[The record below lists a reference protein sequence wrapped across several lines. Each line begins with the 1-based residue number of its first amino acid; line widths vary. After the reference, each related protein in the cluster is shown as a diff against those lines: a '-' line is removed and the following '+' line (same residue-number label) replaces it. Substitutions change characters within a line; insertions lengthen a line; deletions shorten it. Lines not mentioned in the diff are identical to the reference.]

1 MKTILICAVSL
12 SVSCFAADRAT
23 FRAQEIDNKIQIGY
37 GLAIADVNGDKK
49 TDILLAD
56 AKQIV
61 WYEAPNWTKHVI
73 AENLTE
79 KDNVCIAARDIDG
92 DGKAEVAVGAGWN
105 PGDTVNSG
113 ALFYLIPPSD
123 RTQKWEP
130 VPLPHEPV
138 IHRIKWVKGADG
150 KYGLVSIPLHGR
162 GNKNG
167 QGEGVKH
174 EFYHVPKDVK
184 TEWKRTLIDQ
194 DMHMT
199 HNFDVFRNKASGD
212 DCLLI
217 AGKEGIRMVWPAEDE
232 VEITKNFR
240 VSSGLRTGKTWHHG
254 WLVWPQIYT
263 DFVGAGE
270 VRAGNLPNKNEFIA
284 SIEPMHGSNVV
295 ALVGASRQIL
305 DSSLVEGHALQ
316 CADFLGQGSDQ
327 FAVGW
332 RGKLGAPAGSSSI
345 GVKLFIPDKEG
356 KNWTQQMIDDKGMA
370 CEDLAVA
377 DLNNDGKPDLIAAGR
392 ATKNVKIYWNETK

>member
-1 MKTILICAVSL
+1 MNTATVSVLALSAL
-12 SVSCFAADRAT
+12 SVFAADQAT

-49 TDILLAD
+49 PDILLAD

-61 WYEAPNWTKHVI
+61 WYEAPNWTKHII

-79 KDNVCIAARDIDG
+79 KDNVCIAAQDIDG

-113 ALFYLIPPSD
+113 ALFYLIPPAD

-130 VPLPHEPV
+130 VPLHHEPV
-138 IHRIKWVKGADG
+138 IHRIKWVKGDDG

-167 QGEGVKH
+167 EGEGVKH
-174 EFYHVPKDVK
+174 EFYHVPADVK
-184 TEWKRTLIDQ
+184 SEWKRTLIDQ

-199 HNFDVFRNKASGD
+199 HNFDVLKPGSFGANSV
-212 DCLLI
+212 LI
-217 AGKEGIRMVWPAEDE
+217 AGKEGINDYVSDGAKWVIPEGGRIA
-232 VEITKNFR
+232 
-240 VSSGLRTGKTWHHG
+240 SSGEQG
-254 WLVWPQIYT
+254 
-263 DFVGAGE
+263 FSGAGE
-270 VRAGNLPNKNEFIA
+270 VRLGHMGRAPFYA
-284 SIEPMHGSNVV
+284 AIEPMHGSNVV
-295 ALVGASRQIL
+295 TYVPAGAIWKRTVL
-305 DSSLVEGHALQ
+305 DSSLVEGHAVQ
-316 CADFLGQGSDQ
+316 CADFLGRGSDQ

-332 RGKLGAPAGSSSI
+332 RGKLGAPAGSSST

-392 ATKNVKIYWNETK
+392 ATKNVKIYWNETR